1 MQVIETR
8 HLKIFVAVYRTRSFT
23 KAAEEL
29 YTSQPTVSEH
39 IQNLESRL
47 GCKLFD
53 RLGRSIM
60 PTAEADLLNPRALAI
75 LDDLEQ
81 LRSDISAQ
89 KTSVAGE
96 LILGASTIPGTY
108 LLPPIAADF
117 KKKYPK
123 IAFEIRINDS
133 KNIIDAVAANE
144 LYLGIVGA
152 KPHSS
157 KVSYET
163 FLGDELILAA
173 HGESTVD
180 DQITIAELKKLP
192 FIVREQGSGTRKST
206 ESLLAKEKL
215 TLRQLQ
221 ICATLGSSAAVKEAI
236 KANLGVSILSRHAIV
251 DELESGKLREI
262 HVDGLNLE
270 RSFYIVTPARR
281 SLPHQYDVFHNE
293 LSRIR

>member
-1 MQVIETR
+1 
-8 HLKIFVAVYRTRSFT
+8 
-23 KAAEEL
+23 
-29 YTSQPTVSEH
+29 
-39 IQNLESRL
+39 
-47 GCKLFD
+47 
-53 RLGRSIM
+53 M

-75 LDDLEQ
+75 LGDLEK
-81 LRSDISAQ
+81 LHSDISAQ

-117 KKKYPK
+117 KRTYPK

-133 KNIIDAVAANE
+133 KAIIDAVAANE

-152 KPHSS
+152 KPHSA

-163 FLGDELILAA
+163 FVDDELILAA
-173 HGESTVD
+173 HGESNID
-180 DQITIAELKKLP
+180 DHISVNDLKKLP

-215 TLRQLQ
+215 SIRQLQ

-236 KANLGVSILSRHAIV
+236 KANMGVSILSRHAINE
-251 DELESGKLREI
+251 ELESGKLKEI
-262 HVDGLNLE
+262 HVDGLTLQ

-281 SLPHQYDVFHNE
+281 SLPHQYEIFHRGLNKV
-293 LSRIR
+293 R